1 MFGKPLQCSICYKT
15 SPRDHGLT
23 FKHKVDTD
31 CGNGWFCTSRQRIHV
46 CNDCLK
52 VIRDMAQEHI
62 GRTQYHITLDGDAF
76 AKVLSRHMKGVDVR

>member
-46 CNDCLK
+46 CNDCS
-52 VIRDMAQEHI
+52 
-62 GRTQYHITLDGDAF
+62 GRSKSCLMFATDDGSKPAEIWRNSD
-76 AKVLSRHMKGVDVR
+76 LP